1 MLLKLNFYSI
11 QQVNSIITLP
21 HLPRLIDTRHNRICH
36 INKSTEKKTY
46 MQFLFELL
54 KINFC
59 RIQQV
64 NSEITPPLHP
74 RFINKRQNM
83 PYQQV
88 NGEKKPYIQFFWVAK
103 AKFLFNST
111 SQQPNP
117 TPLFIKVRL
126 HVPIQQINKRKR
138 PIHKMFEFVFEKCF
152 VLNSTSQQ
160 QNHTT
165 PSPKIY
171 RYKTEYSISTSQLR
185 IIP

>member
-1 MLLKLNFYSI
+1 MTHQQVNGAKKPYIQFFCVAEAKFLVNSTSQQRIKHYIQVFVLLKLNFYSI
-11 QQVNSIITLP
+11 QQVNSLITLP

-54 KINFC
+54 KINVC

-88 NGEKKPYIQFFWVAK
+88 NGEKKTYIQFF
-103 AKFLFNST
+103 LS
-111 SQQPNP
+111 
-117 TPLFIKVRL
+117 
-126 HVPIQQINKRKR
+126 
-138 PIHKMFEFVFEKCF
+138 C
-152 VLNSTSQQ
+152 
-160 QNHTT
+160 
-165 PSPKIY
+165 
-171 RYKTEYSISTSQLR
+171 
-185 IIP
+185 